1 VSIDY
6 GNGNYQVCTTVGD
19 VTGITIANLPANS
32 GMVLLIDNADG
43 RSVTFGTVELI
54 SSTETGQYV
63 CAFFNDNGTTYLV
76 GRSQRYS

>member
-1 VSIDY
+1 
-6 GNGNYQVCTTVGD
+6 
-19 VTGITIANLPANS
+19 
-32 GMVLLIDNADG
+32 MVLLIDNSG
-43 RSVTFGTVELI
+43 GSSVAFGAVELI